1 MAWMQRKRGL
11 IKRGEKHRCFSR
23 QATLI
28 QEEECFVEVN
38 IDNQS
43 ESLLDTCFNIYGS
56 GGTWTNLS

>member
-11 IKRGEKHRCFSR
+11 IKRGEKQRCFSK

-28 QEEECFVEVN
+28 QVEKCFMEAN

-43 ESLLDTCFNIYGS
+43 ESLLDN
-56 GGTWTNLS
+56 